1 MKILIIDECYFTRN
15 GIRHFFLKKNVR
27 HEIIDMSSIEEANH
41 YINNSM
47 PDIIFIDLTKYC
59 REVAHCQHLQ
69 YFFSLTQEC
78 RLYLYIDANYPD
90 KDRPIAL
97 TNNCFILSKRVLPW
111 VLERT
116 STLTSRCQ
124 VFFPT
129 YKHSLCSI
137 FSIQEQKIINYWMG
151 ELPNYQIAKKLKIS
165 NSTVYSHK
173 RHITEKINVKNR
185 IELFFIY
192 NILKYIYEK

>member
-1 MKILIIDECYFTRN
+1 
-15 GIRHFFLKKNVR
+15 
-27 HEIIDMSSIEEANH
+27 MSSIEEANH

-97 TNNCFILSKRVLPW
+97 TNNCFILAKRVLPW

-124 VFFPT
+124 VFSP
-129 YKHSLCSI
+129 LI
-137 FSIQEQKIINYWMG
+137 
-151 ELPNYQIAKKLKIS
+151 
-165 NSTVYSHK
+165 
-173 RHITEKINVKNR
+173 
-185 IELFFIY
+185 
-192 NILKYIYEK
+192 NILFAQYLAYKNKNHKLLDGRVA